1 MHPIMNGLFVASHY
15 ILIEFI
21 LTMCAIEVVLRHTQ
35 PSYKMLLIV
44 SVDLW
49 FTVRRRTILRRRLK
63 WVSRV
68 QKGFS
73 IQKWDQL
80 TAKSTSVDYHK

>member
-35 PSYKMLLIV
+35 HSFKMLII
-44 SVDLW
+44 SVDPW

-68 QKGFS
+68 QKRFS

-80 TAKSTSVDYHK
+80 TTNSTSVDFHK